1 MILDRADGRECQS
14 YDPGRFFRQ
23 SRVARCGGTERTVGM
38 VTLRD
43 MLGTAPQGRKRLNVP

>member
-1 MILDRADGRECQS
+1 MGGNARAMTRVV
-14 YDPGRFFRQ
+14 FRQ

-43 MLGTAPQGRKRLNVP
+43 MLGTAPQGRNA